1 MGGRMRQHVM
11 ANEYQMLLDFESKD
25 AALAQKLA
33 KAQKA
38 KEDVAHEIDS
48 CGEKLVQ
55 KQEELAVWQEKDKLI
70 MEEFSKL
77 VGASNQF
84 EPQLLKMFKR
94 KIKRAKKRTEDDDE
108 DDDDD
113 DEEDACP
120 PGCDQTLYDKVLEL
134 REKGLDQEEILSD
147 FQKAIDDLKK
157 ANERHHG
164 RERQIDKDL
173 QGTELEIEA
182 FQTEKQQKLNELD
195 ISIMMKLNQIV
206 CLICANETSDKVEE
220 NDTEEQPLPTDL
232 PDSIS
237 NCLFF

>member
-94 KIKRAKKRTEDDDE
+94 KIKRAKSALAMKTRTRTATKTGKRIATRMMTTTTMTTMRR
-108 DDDDD
+108 
-113 DEEDACP
+113 
-120 PGCDQTLYDKVLEL
+120 TLAHRVAIRRSTTKC
-134 REKGLDQEEILSD
+134 LSCVRSVWIR
-147 FQKAIDDLKK
+147 KRSST
-157 ANERHHG
+157 NSR
-164 RERQIDKDL
+164 R
-173 QGTELEIEA
+173 
-182 FQTEKQQKLNELD
+182 
-195 ISIMMKLNQIV
+195 
-206 CLICANETSDKVEE
+206 
-220 NDTEEQPLPTDL
+220 P
-232 PDSIS
+232 
-237 NCLFF
+237 

>member
-25 AALAQKLA
+25 AALAQKLE

-94 KIKRAKKRTEDDDE
+94 KIKRAKKRTGDEDEDEDSDEDWEEDSDDE
-108 DDDDD
+108 D
-113 DEEDACP
+113 DACP

-134 REKGLDQEEILSD
+134 REKRLDQEEILSD

-157 ANERHHG
+157 SNERHHG

-173 QGTELEIEA
+173 KGTEVEIEA
-182 FQTEKQQKLNELD
+182 FQTEKQQKLNELH
-195 ISIMMKLNQIV
+195 ISIMMKLNQLV
-206 CLICANETSDKVEE
+206 CLICAG
-220 NDTEEQPLPTDL
+220 
-232 PDSIS
+232 
-237 NCLFF
+237 

>member
-25 AALAQKLA
+25 AALAQKLE

-94 KIKRAKKRTEDDDE
+94 KIKRAKKRTGDEDEDEDSNEDDDD

-134 REKGLDQEEILSD
+134 REKRLDQEEILNE
-147 FQKAIDDLKK
+147 FQKAIDELKRTSDR
-157 ANERHHG
+157 AHQ
-164 RERQIDKDL
+164 REKQIDKDL
-173 QGTELEIEA
+173 ANTELEILA
-182 FQTEKQQKLNELD
+182 FQNEKQQKLNEQDVILVLKIAQIRNL
-195 ISIMMKLNQIV
+195 IS
-206 CLICANETSDKVEE
+206 
-220 NDTEEQPLPTDL
+220 
-232 PDSIS
+232 
-237 NCLFF
+237 

>member
-25 AALAQKLA
+25 AALAQKLE

-94 KIKRAKKRTEDDDE
+94 KIKRAKKRTGDEDEDE
-108 DDDDD
+108 DSDEDWEEDSDEDDDDDD

-134 REKGLDQEEILSD
+134 REKRLDQEEILNE
-147 FQKAIDDLKK
+147 FQKAIDELKRTGD
-157 ANERHHG
+157 RHHG

-173 QGTELEIEA
+173 QGTELE
-182 FQTEKQQKLNELD
+182 
-195 ISIMMKLNQIV
+195 
-206 CLICANETSDKVEE
+206 
-220 NDTEEQPLPTDL
+220 
-232 PDSIS
+232 
-237 NCLFF
+237 

>member
-94 KIKRAKKRTEDDDE
+94 KIKSAKKRTGDDDE
-108 DDDDD
+108 
-113 DEEDACP
+113 EEDACP

-134 REKGLDQEEILSD
+134 REKRLDQEEILNE
-147 FQKAIDDLKK
+147 FQKAIDDMKRTCD
-157 ANERHHG
+157 RHKN
-164 RERQIDKDL
+164 RQVQIDKDL
-173 QGTELEIEA
+173 KGTEVEIEA
-182 FQTEKQQKLNELD
+182 FQT
-195 ISIMMKLNQIV
+195 
-206 CLICANETSDKVEE
+206 
-220 NDTEEQPLPTDL
+220 
-232 PDSIS
+232 
-237 NCLFF
+237 

>member
-25 AALAQKLA
+25 AALAQKLE

-94 KIKRAKKRTEDDDE
+94 KIKRAKKRTGDE
-108 DDDDD
+108 DEDDDD

-134 REKGLDQEEILSD
+134 REKRLDQEEILNE
-147 FQKAIDDLKK
+147 FQKAIDELKRTGD
-157 ANERHHG
+157 RHKN
-164 RERQIDKDL
+164 RQVQIDKDL
-173 QGTELEIEA
+173 KGSKAEIQL
-182 FQTEKQQKLNELD
+182 FQNEKQKKLNE
-195 ISIMMKLNQIV
+195 IMVCTPLNFDQV
-206 CLICANETSDKVEE
+206 HAT
-220 NDTEEQPLPTDL
+220 
-232 PDSIS
+232 
-237 NCLFF
+237 